1 MAKLLPPQSSSPTA
15 LDGSRP
21 VLRAF
26 FARLSMAFGAV
37 DRHAPAA
44 VPVPVDERE
53 FATEREA
60 EAFALSV
67 DSMRY
72 RVCVQQNAYDYS
84 WSVEVYRAVRSDG
97 TASNDEHPPAA
108 TAGS

>member
-1 MAKLLPPQSSSPTA
+1 MARLFVSHPSYPDAGDGAKSPM
-15 LDGSRP
+15 
-21 VLRAF
+21 RAV
-26 FARLSMAFGAV
+26 FARLLNAFGAA

-60 EAFALSV
+60 QAFARTV
-67 DSMRY
+67 DSVHY
-72 RVCVQQNAYDYS
+72 RACVQQNAYDYS

-97 TASNDEHPPAA
+97 TASNDADPPAA
-108 TAGS
+108 AAGA